1 VHSRK
6 VEAIRLDAP
15 LFRQPA
21 RRDEAFSEVDV
32 NDKRIAQFAAAVLL
46 AAASASAQSAP
57 ARVTK
62 DVRFTM
68 DDGIQIA
75 TDVYLPSQGSGPFP
89 CLVELTPYRKENRA
103 AEGASFLPDQG
114 FALIEA
120 DARGTGGSNGEY
132 DIVFSMREQRDTA
145 QVIEQAATSLMLPD
159 VGKVCLPKV
168 GMYGG
173 SYSGIIQY
181 LVASLPAPDF
191 PVHLAVI
198 APQRAYGD
206 LYRDIVYHGGMLIG
220 SFGLLWSGGTS
231 AYYLEPPLD
240 VATPAGQAAWTDHI
254 TKNDPILEAYLTHPY
269 ADADFSSNATEPPFT
284 QKLYVD
290 SSVLPRID
298 NLHVPTFHLAGW
310 FDAFTRGQLLT
321 FEKARAL
328 EQADPASY
336 GPHYL
341 VIGPWNHSNTHFIT
355 PNQGFK
361 QELAEWYHYW
371 LDGGPRPAFMDGPR
385 LRYYLMGTGA
395 LLDTTGAWRTD
406 DAWPLSDVSYE
417 RYYLRSGGSLSKDA
431 PSGAEPAD
439 SYVYNPTAGTAELLS
454 RWDNAAS
461 GSIPQPAW
469 DQRTDEPKGVSY
481 TIHFDED
488 VRVAGPMNLHLH
500 ATTVG
505 LADLPV
511 ADWPAAAQVTP
522 PYNDTDF
529 IVKIADVA
537 PDGTAT
543 LITQG
548 YLRASHRDLDSSAS
562 EFSGAGDVVRA
573 QHFDDSAHVHPPV
586 AGEDTAY
593 DIEIWPT
600 AKTFVAGHGL
610 RLDIYSADTPN
621 HITLVK
627 PALNTVLHSAGSESY
642 LVLPVLP

>member
-1 VHSRK
+1 VKKLWLAQISAG
-6 VEAIRLDAP
+6 VMLT
-15 LFRQPA
+15 
-21 RRDEAFSEVDV
+21 
-32 NDKRIAQFAAAVLL
+32 IAT
-46 AAASASAQSAP
+46 ASAQSPA

-75 TDVYLPSQGSGPFP
+75 ADVYLPPSGSGPFP
-89 CLVELTPYRKENRA
+89 CLVELTPYRKETRA
-103 AEGASFLPDQG
+103 AEGASFLPGQG

-132 DIVFSMREQRDTA
+132 DVVFSIREQRDTA
-145 QVIEQAATSLMLPD
+145 EVIEQAATSLTLPD
-159 VGKVCLPKV
+159 VGKVCLPKI

-191 PVHLAVI
+191 PEHLAVI

-206 LYRDIVYHGGMLIG
+206 LYRDIVYHGGILIG

-231 AYYLEPPLD
+231 AFYLEPPTD
-240 VATPAGQAAWTDHI
+240 VTTPAGQTAWLDHI

-269 ADADFSSNATEPPFT
+269 VDADFASNATQPPFA

-290 SSVLPRID
+290 SSVLPRIE
-298 NLHVPTFHLAGW
+298 NLHVPALHLAGW

-321 FEKARAL
+321 FERARAL
-328 EQADPASY
+328 EQASPSDY

-341 VIGPWNHSNTHFIT
+341 IIGAWNHSNTHFIN
-355 PNQGFK
+355 PDQGFK
-361 QELAEWYHYW
+361 QELADWYHYW
-371 LDGGPRPAFMDGPR
+371 LDGGARPAFMDGPR

-395 LLDTTGAWRTD
+395 LLDTSGTWQSAD
-406 DAWPLSDVSYE
+406 DWPLSGATYE
-417 RYYLRSGGSLSKDA
+417 RYYLRAGGAMSKDA
-431 PSGAEPAD
+431 PSSAEPAD
-439 SYVYNPTAGTAELLS
+439 SYIYNPLAGTAELLS

-469 DQRTDEPKGVSY
+469 DQRTDEPKGLSY
-481 TIHFDED
+481 TVAFDHD
-488 VRVAGPMNLHLH
+488 VRIAGPINFHLR
-500 ATTVG
+500 ATTIG
-505 LADLPV
+505 LPGSAV
-511 ADWPAAAQVTP
+511 EGWPTAAQSLP
-522 PYNDTDF
+522 PYHDTDF
-529 IVKIADVA
+529 VVKISDVA
-537 PDGTAT
+537 ADGTAT

-548 YLRASHRDLDSSAS
+548 YLRASHRDLDPSNS
-562 EFSGAGDVVRA
+562 EFSSSGDVIRA

-586 AGEDTAY
+586 PGEDTAY

-600 AKTFVAGHGL
+600 AKTFAVGHGL

-621 HITLVK
+621 HLTLIK
-627 PALNTVLHSAGSESY
+627 PALNTVLHAPGAESY